1 MRKKKL
7 CSVVLGVVVLLTCTF
22 CNACKNQAYGMDADH
37 AIQITIEELKQ
48 DPGRYEGRW
57 ITTQGYVIGQFDLIT
72 SKGYAENEQRVFL
85 DFGDQFENERKGI
98 MEYFGYFDMN
108 GEIKVTG
115 KIEARKETIEYTD
128 ELERRYYLTNIA
140 ALQLVMPEDV
150 LIHPQ
155 PTDVALPVGVGETQ
169 ETAVE
174 VDYKELKQHAYL
186 YDKKWITIEA
196 YLQEDEDGMN
206 NTLQAD
212 AKDHLPI
219 EGIAIRSY
227 IPEKLEEYVHKC
239 FELTRDGKRTK
250 VRISGYFEVNPW
262 EMESEGADCIQ
273 ILRNIYALDAI
284 EE

>member
-1 MRKKKL
+1 
-7 CSVVLGVVVLLTCTF
+7 
-22 CNACKNQAYGMDADH
+22 MDADH